1 MASKHKVEER
11 WVKKKK
17 CGSLRMC
24 LNWNDHQ
31 FKTSWYNYEA
41 TYIKLMVT
49 TYQKISIDTQKLK
62 TEEHKHTTKQYHQP
76 IMEETKRR
84 N

>member
-1 MASKHKVEER
+1 
-11 WVKKKK
+11 
-17 CGSLRMC
+17 
-24 LNWNDHQ
+24 
-31 FKTSWYNYEA
+31 
-41 TYIKLMVT
+41 MVT
-49 TYQKISIDTQKLK
+49 TYQKISIDTQKVK